1 MDDEA
6 HVALFEESI
15 KASNRTTYAVRA
27 LTKFIVYEAAYTLAV
42 VVLLGIALTPTFAL
56 EEPWWFLVFLAFLL
70 AIAGLFHS
78 FSAAFGELNAS
89 EVKWGVLPKSLRRT
103 APGVEETAKPSKK
116 SAAEKEASEIDS
128 FEQRSRAERAQYERL
143 YGITND

>member
-15 KASNRTTYAVRA
+15 KASNRTTHAVRA

-42 VVLLGIALTPTFAL
+42 VVLLGIALVPTFAL
-56 EEPWWFLVFLAFLL
+56 EEPWWVLVFMAAVL

-78 FSAAFGELNAS
+78 FSSAFGELNAS
-89 EVKWGVLPKSLRRT
+89 EVRWGVLPKSLRRS
-103 APGVEETAKPSKK
+103 APGVEETAMPSKK
-116 SAAEKEASEIDS
+116 PAAEREASEIDA
-128 FEQRSRAERAQYERL
+128 FEKRSRAERAKYERL
-143 YGITND
+143 YGITYD